1 MPKEILLYFPIY
13 SSTAASFIEEMEANK
28 GNDVCI
34 RMNCPGGDVMA
45 SMGMI
50 AKYNEH
56 TGGKKVKVDGR
67 AASMAAYFCAMADE
81 VECLDVSE
89 FLIHRAAFPT
99 WVENDKN
106 IFTDEMKGMLQ
117 RHNDMLR
124 ASLEKKID
132 PAKFKRMK
140 GKSFDDVFSMDSRI
154 DVTLTASEA
163 KTLGL
168 VTKVFPLNQ
177 AKKREINALASNV
190 GIAAFYDETAEAET
204 IIITNNKQTVMT
216 IQDVRANAEVY
227 NALKAEILKRE
238 KDRIAAFAAFA
249 EYDEKAVLEAIIKGD
264 EFSPSFGAKM
274 QAAAIKKLGITNITN
289 ATATVTETNEV
300 ATAATDE
307 DKAKAD
313 AAAFYNGV
321 NAHALSHFGVK
332 ATA

>member
-67 AASMAAYFCAMADE
+67 AASMAAYMCAMADE

-89 FLIHRAAFPT
+89 FLIHRAAFPS

-106 IFTDEMKGMLQ
+106 IFTDDMKSMLQ
-117 RHNDMLR
+117 RYNDMLR

-154 DVTLTASEA
+154 DVTLTATEA
-163 KTLGL
+163 KNLGL

-190 GIAAFYDETAEAET
+190 GVAAFYDETAEATT
-204 IIITNNKQTVMT
+204 IITDKNTVMT
-216 IQDVRANAEVY
+216 IADVKANAEVY
-227 NALKAEILKRE
+227 AAITAEVVKAE
-238 KDRIAAFAAFA
+238 KDRIASFAAFA
-249 EYDEKAVLEAIIKGD
+249 EYDEKAVLEAIVKGD
-264 EFSPSFGAKM
+264 DFTPSFGAKM
-274 QAAAIKKLGITNITN
+274 QAAAIKKLGLSNVAD
-289 ATATVTETNEV
+289 ATAQTTQTSETAVT
-300 ATAATDE
+300 ATED
-307 DKAKAD
+307 DKAKAE
-313 AAAFYNGV
+313 AATFFTGV
-321 NAHALSHFGVK
+321 NAHALSHFGVN

>member
-67 AASMAAYFCAMADE
+67 AASMAAYMCAMADE

-89 FLIHRAAFPT
+89 FLIHRAAFPS

-106 IFTDEMKGMLQ
+106 IFTDDMKSMLQ

-154 DVTLTASEA
+154 DVTLTATEA
-163 KTLGL
+163 KNLGL

-190 GIAAFYDETAEAET
+190 GVAAFYDETAEATT
-204 IIITNNKQTVMT
+204 IINDKNTVMT
-216 IQDVRANAEVY
+216 IAEVKANAEVY
-227 NALKAEILKRE
+227 NAIKAEAVKAE
-238 KDRIAAFAAFA
+238 KDRIASFAAFK
-249 EYDEKAVLEAIIKGD
+249 EYGEKEVLEAIVNGD
-264 EFSPSFGAKM
+264 EYAPSFGAKM
-274 QAAAIKKLGITNITN
+274 QAAAIKKLGVTNIEKATTTT
-289 ATATVTETNEV
+289 TATTEIPVETPEAEAVTAETTAFYKGVTE
-300 ATAATDE
+300 
-307 DKAKAD
+307 
-313 AAAFYNGV
+313 
-321 NAHALSHFGVK
+321 HALSHFGVK
-332 ATA
+332 AQA

>member
-13 SSTAASFIEEMEANK
+13 SSTAASFIDEMEANK

-45 SMGMI
+45 SIGMI

-56 TGGKKVKVDGR
+56 TGTKKVKVDGR
-67 AASMAAYFCAMADE
+67 AASMAAFMCAMADE

-89 FLIHRAAFPT
+89 FLLHRAAFPS
-99 WVENDKN
+99 WVESDKN
-106 IFTDEMKGMLQ
+106 IFTDDMKAMLQ

-132 PAKFKRMK
+132 PSKFKRMK
-140 GKSFDDVFSMDSRI
+140 GKSFDDLFSMDSRI

-190 GIAAFYDETAEAET
+190 GIAAFYDDAAEDET
-204 IIITNNKQTVMT
+204 IITPTKNTVMT

-227 NALKAEILKRE
+227 TAIKAEVLKSE
-238 KDRIAAFAAFA
+238 KDRVAAFAAFA
-249 EYDEKAVLEAIIKGD
+249 EYDQTAVLEAITKGE
-264 EFSPSFGAKM
+264 EFTPAFGAKM
-274 QAAAIKKLGITNITN
+274 QAAAIKKLGLTNVAA
-289 ATATVTETNEV
+289 ATAQTTQTTEAPVTPTEEA
-300 ATAATDE
+300 ATAAETT
-307 DKAKAD
+307 
-313 AAAFYNGV
+313 AFYNGV
-321 NAHALSHFGVK
+321 TTHALSHFGVTPQ
-332 ATA
+332 A